1 MSRATTLVAV
11 VLALVATACAGTDDG
26 AAAPDEEARVR
37 VVVTTSILGDI
48 VEEVLAPATATDIEV
63 LLPPGAD
70 PHGYAPSAADALA
83 LREAD
88 VVYAIGLGLEEALDD
103 ALAAAEEDGVRV
115 VELGERVDPLPYDEG
130 LADLHDDHG
139 DDDHSDE
146 DHSDDDHSDEDEHG
160 DDDHG
165 DDEHRD
171 ADEHSDEDH
180 RDEDEHGDDEHGH
193 DGEFDPHVWL
203 DPLRAAQLGQEVAA
217 VHAEVAPDDAD
228 AVQAAADDLRARLEA
243 LDAEL
248 AEAIATI
255 PEERRQLVTN
265 HEALGYLAARYD
277 LDVIATVLPGTSA
290 DVDVTA
296 GAFTELVE
304 LLRETGVRAVFAET
318 TSSDR
323 LAQALAAE
331 VEGVEVV
338 ELYTDSLGEPG
349 SGADSIEG
357 MLRVDVERIVDA
369 LS

>member
-1 MSRATTLVAV
+1 MSRVTSLATVALLLVV
-11 VLALVATACAGTDDG
+11 SACAATEGAGSTDDG
-26 AAAPDEEARVR
+26 DGATTTPPEETRVQ

-48 VEEVLAPATATDIEV
+48 VGQVLAPAAATDIEV

-115 VELGERVDPLPYDEG
+115 VELGELVDPLPYDDR
-130 LADLHDDHG
+130 LSDLHGDHEDHAGEDDHDH
-139 DDDHSDE
+139 DDEHADE
-146 DHSDDDHSDEDEHG
+146 GEHADEDEHAGEKDG
-160 DDDHG
+160 D
-165 DDEHRD
+165 E
-171 ADEHSDEDH
+171 
-180 RDEDEHGDDEHGH
+180 GH
-193 DGEFDPHVWL
+193 AHEGGLDPHVWL

-217 VHAEVAPDDAD
+217 VHAEVAPADAE
-228 AVQAAADDLRARLEA
+228 AVQAAADALTERLTA

-248 AEAIATI
+248 AELVATI
-255 PEERRQLVTN
+255 PADRRQLVTN

-296 GAFTELVE
+296 GAFTELVQ
-304 LLRETGVRAVFAET
+304 LLRDTGVPAVFAET

-323 LAQALAAE
+323 LAQALASE
-331 VEGVEVV
+331 VEGVRVV

-369 LS
+369 LG